1 MSDTINRRLK
11 MIRSLDQHLEHLE
24 EENVKLYQEIAVLK
38 RKLEDKDWYINRQRV
53 IIAGYTK

>member
-1 MSDTINRRLK
+1 

-24 EENVKLYQEIAVLK
+24 EEIAFLK
-38 RKLEDKDWYINRQRV
+38 RKIEDKELWIDILNKKLVDKNNYIDKQRV